1 MADHAQ
7 LVLLKRVYELEQQ
20 LIALKARVEIL
31 EAPPV
36 YEITPRETPAEY
48 GGVVFPPKR
57 KPGRPRKVASGN

>member
-31 EAPPV
+31 ETPVEVWPPMPSI
-36 YEITPRETPAEY
+36 E
-48 GGVVFPPKR
+48 VVKR